1 MSKTENTKK
10 KKFSRRK
17 FFKRTGIVLGGT
29 AVLLYFGRH
38 RIRRSIAG
46 LAASMDAP
54 SGITDFSPKIWFDV
68 NADNKIVVRSSK
80 EEIGQGTFTGIAMLV
95 AEELEVPVS
104 DVDVVPGGLAGPPD
118 MAGTGGSM
126 SIGGLYIPLRETAA
140 TMREMLKEA
149 AATKLNIDPKTVK
162 LNKGYIGSGSKT
174 IALSELTQN
183 WTDWKIPK
191 EVNIKKRSEFKVIGQ
206 ATPRI
211 DLVPKVMGKTPFCID
226 RSMPDM
232 LCGAILRSPYL
243 EGKLKSVDAS
253 EAEEMPG
260 VVKVVQEKGWVGI
273 VAEKRYQAEMAL
285 KKIKVEW
292 DKGKMWQQA
301 DLEALHEEG
310 KVVGVTVE
318 KAGKADAMISELEP
332 NALTATYEV
341 QYLAHGQME
350 PIGTIAHYQEDKI
363 HIIASTQAV
372 DHVANVLKK
381 EFGFSKKNM
390 IIETSFVGGGFGG
403 RHYVFHLP
411 IDALYLSKAVGKPV
425 HLLRT
430 REEEFQSAYVRP
442 YGRNFMGAAFDPIT
456 KSIKALRNVQV
467 SGDMNFKNY
476 PVPGLMNLLGA
487 DFLGTGHGLHLEYD
501 IPNRFTRIENVETPV
516 NTSIWRGVGCVPN
529 GFARECFLDEIA
541 RRLSIDPFDL
551 RLRHLNNRQD
561 LMHLRMNRVLVTL
574 REASNWDAPKEEG
587 IGRGMAIFVDRK
599 TIAGMVAEV
608 KIEEGRYKV
617 TKVTQVLNPAIAIN
631 PASIRKQVEG
641 CIMMGISSSITEEV
655 TIKDSQIQ
663 QSNYHNYKMAYVAD
677 TPEIAIIIQ
686 EDGGAERPY
695 GVGEPPIAPVAPSI
709 GNAIFDLTGARLR
722 RLPFGKA

>member
-372 DHVANVLKK
+372 DHVA
-381 EFGFSKKNM
+381 
-390 IIETSFVGGGFGG
+390 
-403 RHYVFHLP
+403 
-411 IDALYLSKAVGKPV
+411 
-425 HLLRT
+425 
-430 REEEFQSAYVRP
+430 EEFQSAYVRP